1 LCLLSGAKSGGRRWR
16 NKKKKKKEPRQRKTM
31 KEKDYLKM
39 NEFRK

>member
-1 LCLLSGAKSGGRRWR
+1 VCLLSGAKSGGRRWR
-16 NKKKKKKEPRQRKTM
+16 NQKKKKEPRQRKTM